1 MAGLEGLGI
10 AGPSE
15 IADVLD
21 SDDPSA
27 AVREFQTQNEIL
39 LPSLKPAL
47 NLLDL
52 HRVPRR
58 DFHLSTLEELREK
71 LIKRIQDLAV
81 SGTEKDQKRLGELLE
96 KSFALVGVKH
106 MRPVVL
112 RVLEH
117 TTDISKVY
125 LDQILQDKDLLKD
138 VAVPVK
144 RQIWQDRLNLF
155 ADACSPLISEYVSEK
170 ETALFSQE
178 HATLSFF
185 VPNPKVRRQG
195 AIVSKLVYMIGGNTR
210 LYHMVVNFLRTL
222 FLRKRNVHYC
232 TLRVE
237 ILMALHDAEV
247 NEILGVDP
255 IHKFAWCVDA
265 CVRERTINPNLQRE
279 LQGLLDGIRKGQEN
293 ILGDLSMVLCDP
305 FALNTVVLSAMK
317 LLQHCINTETLP
329 RENTDLQLLMRMIAL
344 GLGSWDMNDSGVY
357 KEPKLDPALLT
368 KYLPTI
374 VGMMTDDQARSVM
387 TKVPDSTVKPPP
399 LPSEMYAIF
408 IKKSP
413 IASIIAMYYVLQAAR
428 QKDRM
433 VVNEVMPTLIHCEND
448 RAYEDTFLHCLV
460 SYLIPFREEF
470 AAPQF
475 CQAVFDDFFLPAG
488 SMENVRKHVM
498 RLLWYVHPFMP
509 AQKLSAT
516 MESITPDDN
525 DHSEAVHKS
534 FALLKTKIS
543 EHKPETVPPP
553 QVIDSPLLG
562 VPVPTPMV
570 P

>member
-1 MAGLEGLGI
+1 MAGLEDLGI

-15 IADVLD
+15 ISNIL
-21 SDDPSA
+21 SHDDPMTA
-27 AVREFQTQNEIL
+27 ITEFQGQNGIL

-52 HRVPRR
+52 HGVPRR
-58 DFHLSTLEELREK
+58 DFHLSTLEEMREK
-71 LIKRIQDLAV
+71 LLKRVQELAA
-81 SGTEKDQKRLGELLE
+81 SGKEEDQKRLVELLE
-96 KSFALVGVKH
+96 KSFPIAKVKH
-106 MRPVVL
+106 VRPVVL
-112 RVLEH
+112 CVLEH
-117 TTDISKVY
+117 IPKIDKQY
-125 LDQILQDKDLLKD
+125 LDRILQDKDLLRE

-144 RQIWQDRLNLF
+144 RQIWEDRLNLF

-178 HATLSFF
+178 HGTLSFF
-185 VPNPKVRRQG
+185 LPNPKARRQG
-195 AIVSKLVYMIGGNTR
+195 AIVAKLVYMIGRNTK

-247 NEILGVDP
+247 NEIISVDP

-265 CVRERTINPNLQRE
+265 CVRERNINPNLQRE
-279 LQGLLDGIRKGQEN
+279 LQGLLDGIRKGQES

-317 LLQHCINTETLP
+317 LLQHCINTDTLP

-344 GLGSWDMNDSGVY
+344 GLGAWDMNDSGVY
-357 KEPKLDPALLT
+357 KEPKMDPHLFT

-374 VGMMTDDQARSVM
+374 VGMMADDQTRAVM
-387 TKVPDSTVKPPP
+387 TKIPDAVIKPPQ
-399 LPSEMYAIF
+399 LPSELYAIF
-408 IKKSP
+408 IKQSP

-433 VVNEVMPTLIHCEND
+433 VVMEVLPTLIHCEND
-448 RAYEDTFLHCLV
+448 RAYEDTFLHSLA
-460 SYLIPFREEF
+460 SYLIPCGEDFSSDD
-470 AAPQF
+470 F
-475 CQAVFDDFFLPAG
+475 CQAVLDDFFVPAV

-498 RLLWYVHPFMP
+498 RLLWYVHPFMSP
-509 AQKLSAT
+509 DRLSAVMET
-516 MESITPDDN
+516 MQPDQ
-525 DHSEAVHKS
+525 DHSEAVHKT
-534 FALLKTKIS
+534 FAALKTKIE
-543 EHKPETVPPP
+543 EHMPEPVPVPE
-553 QVIDSPLLG
+553 VIDSPLLS
-562 VPVPTPMV
+562 VPVPTPMIS
-570 P
+570 